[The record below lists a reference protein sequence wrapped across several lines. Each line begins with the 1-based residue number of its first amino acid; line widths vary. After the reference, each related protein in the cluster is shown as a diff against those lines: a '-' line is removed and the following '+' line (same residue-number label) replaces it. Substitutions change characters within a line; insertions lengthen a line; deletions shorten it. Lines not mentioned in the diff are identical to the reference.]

1 MNPKPIILDISEWQV
16 PSQIHY
22 DVLSRQIG
30 GVIVRIQYGSNYE
43 DQHYRTHLAAF
54 QKYNVPVAVYAW
66 VRGTSIT
73 DMEKEASDFY
83 RRAKAFQPSFWW
95 LDVEEQSMTDMRSGV
110 EAYRKKLKSLGAK
123 KVGAYIANHLY
134 RQFNIDTKKFDAIW
148 LPTYGQNTGIYQ
160 GNNPTATN
168 EYHLHQY
175 TDQGRLAGYS
185 GKLDLNRIAK
195 GKITDYFEGSTS
207 PLAPVPPTQKEQTYQ
222 LLFDVHLRKE
232 PSTKRRFASKI
243 CIIMKVI
250 CGANKK
256 EQMDQPLTSHSEC
269 YRNMSVR
276 LSEFNKTPI
285 LGVFCCFQAQIQD
298 KKLELPSN
306 LLPQIV

>member
-43 DQHYRTHLAAF
+43 DKHYRTHLAAI

-66 VRGTSIT
+66 VRGTSIA

-83 RRAKAFQPSFWW
+83 RRAKAFQPTFWW

-123 KVGAYIANHLY
+123 KVGSYIANHLY

-148 LPTYGQNTGIYQ
+148 LPTYGQNKGIYQ
-160 GNNPTATN
+160 GNNPTATS

-185 GKLDLNRIAK
+185 GNLDLNRIAK
-195 GKITDYFEGSTS
+195 GEITDYFPQAQT
-207 PLAPVPPTQKEQTYQ
+207 PLQSVAPKQDGQRYV

-232 PSTKRRFASKI
+232 PSTKATSITLLKKSTR
-243 CIIMKVI
+243 III
-250 CGANKK
+250 QNLHLNERYLWG
-256 EQMDQPLTSHSEC
+256 EQKRTDGSIA
-269 YRNMSVR
+269 Y
-276 LSEFNKTPI
+276 I
-285 LGVFCCFQAQIQD
+285 ALGMLQEYVSQV
-298 KKLELPSN
+298 K
-306 LLPQIV
+306 

>member
-43 DQHYRTHLAAF
+43 DKHYRTHLAAF

-66 VRGTSIT
+66 VRGTSIA

-123 KVGAYIANHLY
+123 KVGAYIANHFY

-160 GNNPTATN
+160 GNNPTATS

-195 GKITDYFEGSTS
+195 GKITDYFQGSTS
-207 PLAPVPPTQKEQTYQ
+207 PVAPVPPVQKEQTYQ

-232 PSTKRRFASKI
+232 PSTKATSIALLKQGTQIRIQNLHYHESYLWGEQKRTDGSTAYIALGMLQEYVSKV
-243 CIIMKVI
+243 K
-250 CGANKK
+250 
-256 EQMDQPLTSHSEC
+256 
-269 YRNMSVR
+269 
-276 LSEFNKTPI
+276 
-285 LGVFCCFQAQIQD
+285 
-298 KKLELPSN
+298 
-306 LLPQIV
+306 

>member
-43 DQHYRTHLAAF
+43 DKHYRTHLAAF

-66 VRGTSIT
+66 VRGTSIA

-83 RRAKAFQPSFWW
+83 RRAKSFQPTFWW

-110 EAYRKKLKSLGAK
+110 EAYRKKLKRLGAK

-160 GNNPTATN
+160 GNNPTATS

-185 GKLDLNRIAK
+185 GNLDLNRIAK
-195 GKITDYFEGSTS
+195 GEITDYFPQAQT
-207 PLAPVPPTQKEQTYQ
+207 PLQSVAPKQDGQRYV

-232 PSTKRRFASKI
+232 PSTKATSITLLKKSTR
-243 CIIMKVI
+243 III
-250 CGANKK
+250 QNLHLNERYLWG
-256 EQMDQPLTSHSEC
+256 EQKRTDGSIA
-269 YRNMSVR
+269 Y
-276 LSEFNKTPI
+276 I
-285 LGVFCCFQAQIQD
+285 ALGMLQEYVSQV
-298 KKLELPSN
+298 K
-306 LLPQIV
+306 